1 LAFKFYKYGLKYKFE
16 LIQLSFFCLTK
27 QKIPTILQ
35 IFQYDQQL
43 RFQLEIIL

>member
-1 LAFKFYKYGLKYKFE
+1 MELFQRFE

-27 QKIPTILQ
+27 QKILTILQ